1 MRIAGALIEWEA
13 ANPQELEAEELMKRL
28 VFTYSAA
35 LACFRHYPVRGTDRF
50 GLTIEMMAIVTCWDW
65 RLICALDPFSSAT
78 LTERV
83 RFVQE
88 MWHGMAAACTAAEQ
102 PDEARSVYKR
112 AIEALPDALL
122 LTFAYADFEATQ
134 GKSAAATEAFEAL
147 LVRFPRQ
154 LSCLPS

>member
-1 MRIAGALIEWEA
+1 
-13 ANPQELEAEELMKRL
+13 
-28 VFTYSAA
+28 
-35 LACFRHYPVRGTDRF
+35 
-50 GLTIEMMAIVTCWDW
+50 
-65 RLICALDPFSSAT
+65 
-78 LTERV
+78 
-83 RFVQE
+83 

-147 LVRFPRQ
+147 LVRFPRPFSR
-154 LSCLPS
+154 LES